1 VIDTFNGALTLNQK
15 LLADLRDSP
24 FVVRQGLLVVLLVGL
39 LVGGVNGV
47 RNLVYGINPTR
58 QAQELQLQKAAL
70 EEGLREMSN
79 NTRDLTQRR
88 MIEIYLE
95 NLDSGFT
102 LAEQIAK
109 LPTPL
114 PHPAGIIAES
124 LGIFASQFFLY
135 LGWLLPLV
143 VAVHLSA
150 RALGGQGSIQ
160 QTLGLGSLCVAPHAL
175 DALTFINI
183 IGPVVGIVAWTWS
196 FTVLV
201 TATSV
206 AHRLTSER
214 SLMAVLLFP
223 ILGSMLCLMGC
234 CLFFSLMATLL
245 RFTR

>member
-1 VIDTFNGALTLNQK
+1 MIDTFNGALTLNQK

-47 RNLVYGINPTR
+47 RTLVYGIDPAR
-58 QAQELQLQKAAL
+58 QAKELQLQKAEL

-79 NTRDLTQRR
+79 NTREMMQRR
-88 MIEIYLE
+88 VIESYME
-95 NLDSGFT
+95 NLDSGFA

-135 LGWLLPLV
+135 LSWLLPLV
-143 VAVHLSA
+143 VVIHLSA

-183 IGPVVGIVAWTWS
+183 IGPVIGIFASIWS

-214 SLMAVLLFP
+214 SLMAILLFP

-234 CLFFSLMATLL
+234 CIFFGLLLSLL

>member
-1 VIDTFNGALTLNQK
+1 MIDTFNGALTLNQK

-24 FVVRQGLLVVLLVGL
+24 FVVRQGLLVVLFVGL

-47 RNLVYGINPTR
+47 RTLVYGLDPAR
-58 QAQELQLQKAAL
+58 QAQEIRLQKAEL

-79 NTRDLTQRR
+79 STREMTQRR

-95 NLDSGFT
+95 NLDSGFA
-102 LAEQIAK
+102 LAEQLAK

-124 LGIFASQFFLY
+124 LGVVASQFFIY

-143 VAVHLSA
+143 VIVHLSA

-160 QTLGLGSLCVAPHAL
+160 QTLGLGALCVAPHAL

-183 IGPVVGIVAWTWS
+183 IGPVIGIVAWTWS

-201 TATSV
+201 TTMSI

-234 CLFFSLMATLL
+234 CLFFSLITALL